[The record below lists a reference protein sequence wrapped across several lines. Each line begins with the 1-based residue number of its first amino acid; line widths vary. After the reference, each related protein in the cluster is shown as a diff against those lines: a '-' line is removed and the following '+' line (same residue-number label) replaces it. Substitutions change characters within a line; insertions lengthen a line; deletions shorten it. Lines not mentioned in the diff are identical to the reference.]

1 MINLQEV
8 LNNLHLLTESEQIRL
23 FEELEHLEQLQG
35 KEKAQTNFLAFTE
48 RMWPEFIAGRHHKI
62 MAEAFERVATG
73 ACKRLI
79 ICLPPRHALTLDTK
93 IPTPDGWRT
102 MQTVKEGDYVFGPD
116 GEPVRV
122 LGKSEVF
129 KNRDLYR
136 VTTDDGFHVDVDG
149 EHLWTV
155 NLGETLPLY
164 GTYATEQLLTLQQ
177 KHKPQLPPVQV
188 THLLPLL
195 GGKEPP
201 QVRHI
206 SIEKLNT
213 TADTQCIRADR
224 EDGLFLVGEGYV
236 VTHNTKSEFA
246 SYLLPAWYLGRFPER
261 KIIQASHTAEL
272 AMGFGRKVRN
282 LIDTDTYKEVYP
294 GVGLQAD
301 SKAAGRWGTNHG
313 GTYFAIGV
321 SGSVSG
327 KGANLLILDDV
338 HSEQEAIIAESNPD
352 VYDKVYEWFMTGPR
366 QRLQP
371 NGAIV
376 IVNTRWSKRDL
387 TGRLLKDSVQRGG
400 DEWEIIEF
408 PALFEDDRP
417 LWPEFWSKEE
427 LLALRASLP
436 LSRWSA
442 QYLQNPVS
450 ESAAIIKRE
459 WWQTWEGDTPP
470 QCEFIMQS
478 WDTAFLATERSD
490 YSACTT
496 WGVFYRGSGDG
507 HLKPNII
514 LLDAIKGRWEF
525 PDLKL
530 KAHQMYKDWAPD
542 AVIVEAKAAG
552 SPLIFELRRMG
563 VPVQEFTP
571 SRGADKIARLNAVAD
586 IFSSGSVWAPSKG
599 WAEMVIE
606 EVASFPAG
614 EHDDLVDT
622 VSQALIR
629 YRKGGFLQLNSDE
642 QDLDRAPPR
651 KAAYY

>member
-1 MINLQEV
+1 MNLEDV
-8 LNNLHLLTESEQIRL
+8 LNNLHLLTEAEQVRL
-23 FEELEHLEQLQG
+23 FEELEALEQLQG

-62 MAEAFERVATG
+62 MAEAFERVANGT
-73 ACKRLI
+73 CKRLI
-79 ICLPPRHALTLDTK
+79 ICLPPRH
-93 IPTPDGWRT
+93 
-102 MQTVKEGDYVFGPD
+102 
-116 GEPVRV
+116 
-122 LGKSEVF
+122 
-129 KNRDLYR
+129 
-136 VTTDDGFHVDVDG
+136 
-149 EHLWTV
+149 
-155 NLGETLPLY
+155 
-164 GTYATEQLLTLQQ
+164 
-177 KHKPQLPPVQV
+177 
-188 THLLPLL
+188 
-195 GGKEPP
+195 
-201 QVRHI
+201 
-206 SIEKLNT
+206 
-213 TADTQCIRADR
+213 
-224 EDGLFLVGEGYV
+224 
-236 VTHNTKSEFA
+236 TKSEFA
-246 SYLLPAWYLGRFPER
+246 SYLLPAWYLGRFPHR
-261 KIIQASHTAEL
+261 KVIQASHTAEL

-282 LIDTDTYKEVYP
+282 LIDTDVYKTVYP
-294 GVGLQAD
+294 GVGLQVD

-327 KGANLLILDDV
+327 KGADLLILDDV

-352 VYDKVYEWFMTGPR
+352 IYDKVYEWFMTGPR

-376 IVNTRWSKRDL
+376 LVNTRWSKRDL

-427 LLALRASLP
+427 LIALRASLP

-442 QYLQNPVS
+442 QYMQSPTS

-459 WWQTWEGDTPP
+459 WWQRWEPDTPP

-478 WDTAFLATERSD
+478 WDTAFLATERAD

-496 WGVFYRGSGDG
+496 WGVFYREENDG
-507 HLKPNII
+507 YLKPNII

-525 PDLKL
+525 PELKL
-530 KAHQMYKDWAPD
+530 KAHQMYKDWSPD
-542 AVIVEAKAAG
+542 AIIVEAKAAG

-563 VPVQEFTP
+563 LPVQEFTP

-586 IFSSGSVWAPSKG
+586 IFSSGAVWAPNRG
-599 WAEMVIE
+599 WAEMTIE

-622 VSQALIR
+622 VSQALLR
-629 YRKGGFLQLNSDE
+629 YRKGGFIPLNSDE
-642 QDLDRAPPR
+642 QDIDRQPPR

>member
-1 MINLQEV
+1 MNLEDV
-8 LNNLHLLTESEQIRL
+8 LNNLHLLTEAEQVRL
-23 FEELEHLEQLQG
+23 FEELEALERLQG
-35 KEKAQTNFLAFTE
+35 KEKAQTSFLAFVE

-62 MAEAFERVATG
+62 MADAFERVANGT
-73 ACKRLI
+73 CKRLI
-79 ICLPPRHALTLDTK
+79 ICLPPRH
-93 IPTPDGWRT
+93 
-102 MQTVKEGDYVFGPD
+102 
-116 GEPVRV
+116 
-122 LGKSEVF
+122 
-129 KNRDLYR
+129 
-136 VTTDDGFHVDVDG
+136 
-149 EHLWTV
+149 
-155 NLGETLPLY
+155 
-164 GTYATEQLLTLQQ
+164 
-177 KHKPQLPPVQV
+177 
-188 THLLPLL
+188 
-195 GGKEPP
+195 
-201 QVRHI
+201 
-206 SIEKLNT
+206 
-213 TADTQCIRADR
+213 
-224 EDGLFLVGEGYV
+224 
-236 VTHNTKSEFA
+236 TKSEFA
-246 SYLLPAWYLGRFPER
+246 SYLLPAWYLGRFPHR
-261 KIIQASHTAEL
+261 KVIQASHTAEL

-282 LIDTDTYKEVYP
+282 LIDTDTYASVYP
-294 GVGLQAD
+294 GVGLQVD

-327 KGANLLILDDV
+327 KGADLLILDDV

-352 VYDKVYEWFMTGPR
+352 IYDKVYEWFMTGPR

-371 NGAIV
+371 NGSILV
-376 IVNTRWSKRDL
+376 VNTRWSKRDL

-427 LLALRASLP
+427 LIALRASLP

-459 WWQTWEGDTPP
+459 WWQRWEPDTPP

-478 WDTAFLATERSD
+478 WDTAFLATERAD

-496 WGVFYRGSGDG
+496 WGVFYRDDG
-507 HLKPNII
+507 GYLKPNII

-530 KAHQMYKDWAPD
+530 KAQQMYKDWQPD
-542 AVIVEAKAAG
+542 AIIVEAKAAG

-563 VPVQEFTP
+563 LPVQEFTP

-586 IFSSGSVWAPSKG
+586 IFSSGAVWAPNRN

-614 EHDDLVDT
+614 EHDDIVDT
-622 VSQALIR
+622 VSQALLR
-629 YRKGGFLQLNSDE
+629 YRKGGFVQLNSDE
-642 QDLDRAPPR
+642 QDIALQSPR